1 MTTPQTRTAPT
12 GNVFRDNRPVE
23 PDEPDRTVAVALA
36 VLDGDVWEGALCCTG
51 TLCLTLSLCC
61 AGTAWA
67 PVMAVAAD
75 DPWGSSML
83 CPAKIRLKFEMWVF
97 AASTAARL
105 TLWLAAI
112 PERVSPG

>member
-1 MTTPQTRTAPT
+1 MT
-12 GNVFRDNRPVE
+12 
-23 PDEPDRTVAVALA
+23 LA
-36 VLDGDVWEGALCCTG
+36 
-51 TLCLTLSLCC
+51 LCC
-61 AGTAWA
+61 AGALWA

-75 DPWGSSML
+75 EPCGSSMD
-83 CPAKIRLKFEMWVF
+83 CPAKIRLKFEMWGF